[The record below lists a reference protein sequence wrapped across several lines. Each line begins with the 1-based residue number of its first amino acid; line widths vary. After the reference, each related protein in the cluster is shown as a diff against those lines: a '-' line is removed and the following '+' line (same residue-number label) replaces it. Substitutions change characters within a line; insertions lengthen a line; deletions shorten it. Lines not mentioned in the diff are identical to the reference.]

1 MKKMF
6 LKFVFVTCVIA
17 LSGFVFS
24 SCSKDDNNNGNGG
37 GNKVDPSTIA
47 PANLIVYLPFDGN
60 AKDAVGNRVATP
72 TNVTYTT
79 GQRGQAYQGKDGAF
93 IVYKLLTD
101 DKLKISNGGITT
113 AMWVKSPQVDPA
125 TGGVVFMQLNGG
137 DPTMSSYVVGLQDQG
152 TDTPDSLKVKAYLF
166 NTTTTWQGQGY
177 DYSNPNF
184 PVNKW
189 FHLVVTYDNNT
200 SEWKFYSNGNLLFTN
215 VRFADG
221 GDPQPLL
228 GGLTLDPKMSEMYIG
243 AWRQQVNKEA
253 GIQSW
258 QENFCRAALDELR
271 VYNRALTDD
280 EVKQLYAAE
289 KDQVVSQ

>member
-6 LKFVFVTCVIA
+6 LKFVFVMCAVA

-24 SCSKDDNNNGNGG
+24 SCSKDDSGSSSNG
-37 GNKVDPSTIA
+37 KVDPSTIA
-47 PANLIVYLPFDGN
+47 SSNLIVYLPFDGN
-60 AKDAVGNRVATP
+60 ANDVVGKRVATP

-101 DKLKISNGGITT
+101 DKLRISNGGITT
-113 AMWVKSPQVDPA
+113 AMWVKSPQMDPS
-125 TGGVVFMQLNGG
+125 TGGTVFMQLNGG

-152 TDTPDSLKVKAYLF
+152 TDTPDSLKIKAYLF
-166 NTTTTWQGQGY
+166 NTTTEWQGQGM
-177 DYSNPNF
+177 DYSNTNF
-184 PVNKW
+184 PVSKW

-215 VRFADG
+215 VRYANG
-221 GDPQPLL
+221 NDPQPLL

-243 AWRQQVNKEA
+243 AWNQKVNNDP

-258 QENFCRAALDELR
+258 QENFCRATLDELR

-280 EVKQLYAAE
+280 EVKQLYSAE
-289 KDQVVSQ
+289 ASQVN

>member
-1 MKKMF
+1 MKKNF
-6 LKFVFVTCVIA
+6 LKFVYVMCAVAI
-17 LSGFVFS
+17 SGFVFS
-24 SCSKDDNNNGNGG
+24 SCSKDDNGGSSNG
-37 GNKVDPSTIA
+37 KTDPSTIA
-47 PANLIVYLPFDGN
+47 SSNLIVYLPFDGN
-60 AKDAVGNRVATP
+60 AKDVVGNRVATP

-93 IVYKLLTD
+93 IVYKLLTN
-101 DKLKISNGGITT
+101 DKLRISNGGITT

-137 DPTMSSYVVGLQDQG
+137 DPTMSNYVVGLQDQG
-152 TDTPDSLKVKAYLF
+152 TATPDSLKVKAYLF
-166 NTTTTWQGQGY
+166 NMTTEWQGQGM
-177 DYSNPNF
+177 DYSNTNF

-200 SEWKFYSNGNLLFTN
+200 SSWKFYSNGNFLFAN
-215 VRFADG
+215 PRWANG
-221 GDPQPLL
+221 NDPQPPL
-228 GGLTLDPKMSEMYIG
+228 GGLTLDPAMSEMYIG
-243 AWRQQVNKEA
+243 AWRQQINNEA

-258 QENFCRAALDELR
+258 QENFCRATLDELR

-289 KDQVVSQ
+289 VTQLN